1 MNAIQT
7 VGAVDRTMT
16 SREIADLCEARHN
29 DVIETI
35 ERQFAKGLLRES
47 RNSLRTYQAPGG
59 GRPTMVYDLT
69 KRDSLVVVSGY
80 NEELRARII
89 DRWME
94 LETAKSLALPQSFSA
109 ALRLAAEQQE
119 VIERQQAELAEAKPA
134 LEFVDKYVKTD
145 AGKGFREVCKLLGAK
160 EPHFRA
166 FLRDEKIMYFLNGDW
181 APYAHHQD
189 AGRFVVKTGAAQS
202 GHAFT
207 RTLFTPKGVNWIAG
221 EWAKHQLRAHV
232 PFASRAPAAEVRA

>member
-1 MNAIQT
+1 MSALQNITNSQLS
-7 VGAVDRTMT
+7 MT

-29 DVIETI
+29 DVVDTI
-35 ERQFAKGLLRES
+35 ERQFKKGLLRES

-94 LETAKSLALPQSFSA
+94 LEAAKTLALPQSFSA

-119 VIERQQAELAEAKPA
+119 VIERQQAELAYAKPA
-134 LEFVDKYVKTD
+134 LEFVDKYVKAED
-145 AGKGFREVCKLLGAK
+145 GKGFLEVCKLLGVK
-160 EPHFRA
+160 GPQFRA
-166 FLRDEKIMYFLNGDW
+166 FLCDQKIMYRLGRDW
-181 APYAHHQD
+181 APYAQHLD
-189 AGRFVVKTGAAQS
+189 SGRFVMKTGTAQND
-202 GHAFT
+202 HAFT
-207 RTLFTPKGVNWIAG
+207 RALFTPKGVNWIAG
-221 EWAKHQLRAHV
+221 EWAKHQLRGHV